1 MSQPESA
8 PAKPGASTAVKIIMI
23 VFTTLITALV
33 CEGAF
38 RVYLSF
44 VNIHDMEMHKYARQ
58 LKQRS
63 TVEGLHHEHI
73 PSSSAKLMGVEVK
86 TNSLGFRSSW
96 QAEDVAKDET
106 RVLVIG
112 NSITLGWG
120 VEFPKV
126 FTELAETKLNAAKA
140 SPKPVRVINAG
151 VGNMDTLQEEKM
163 LESRIGKV
171 KPALVVLHFY
181 LDDVEPVEQGSAGW
195 LVKNSYMA
203 AFTYI
208 RIRQSTYQATA
219 APAAEGGGG
228 GIGDFYARLYTDSN
242 PTWVNARDAIFRM
255 KKVAGANGA
264 KFAVLIQPD
273 LHDVSDKAAQWKAL
287 DFVEKTLRDAGIPTE
302 QVAPKLRGQHPT
314 PAKTLWV
321 AADDPHPNAT
331 GHAAMSESLT
341 SLVQS
346 VLQGAPSAPAPA
358 PASAP

>member
-1 MSQPESA
+1 MSQPA
-8 PAKPGASTAVKIIMI
+8 PSSPSTLVKVIMI
-23 VFTTLITALV
+23 VVTTLITAAV

-63 TVEGLHHEHI
+63 SVEGLHHEHI

-86 TNSLGFRSSW
+86 TNSLGFRSAW
-96 QAEDVAKDET
+96 QPEEISKDET
-106 RVLVIG
+106 RVLVVG

-126 FTELAETKLNAAKA
+126 FTEVADKALNESKKL
-140 SPKPVRVINAG
+140 PKPVRVINAG

-163 LESRIGKV
+163 LESRIAKV

-181 LDDVEPVEQGSAGW
+181 LDDVEPVEQGNAGW

-208 RIRQSTYQATA
+208 RVRQSTYQTTGNAD
-219 APAAEGGGG
+219 GGG
-228 GIGDFYARLYTDSN
+228 GIGDFYAKLYTDSN

-255 KKVAGANGA
+255 KKVAEKEGA

-273 LHDVSDKAAQWKAL
+273 LHDLSDKAAQWKAL
-287 DFVEKTLRDAGIPTE
+287 DFVEKTLRDAGIPTQ
-302 QVAPKLRGQHPT
+302 QVAPKLRGQHPA
-314 PAKTLWV
+314 PNKTLWV

-331 GHAAMSESLT
+331 GHGTMSESLT
-341 SLVQS
+341 SLVES
-346 VLQGAPSAPAPA
+346 VLLGASPS
-358 PASAP
+358 PASAPVPAPAVP